1 MKFISTRVHGIIDY
15 LMGVLLIASPW
26 LFNFDRGGA
35 ETWVPVVLGAGV
47 ILYSLVTDYEMSA
60 TRKLSLR
67 THLML
72 DMIGGAFLAVS
83 PWLFGFDDFVYLP
96 HLILGIAEIGVA
108 MFTHRVPDT
117 RHADTHTAT
126 TGTHTSRRRD
136 RDTVTPASRQPMGSK
151 TETRTRTENERAG
164 RERDNL

>member
-1 MKFISTRVHGIIDY
+1 MKFISTRAHGIIDY
-15 LMGVLLIASPW
+15 LMGALLIASPW

-35 ETWVPVVLGAGV
+35 ETWVPVILGASV

-72 DMIGGAFLAVS
+72 DIIGGAFLAVS

-117 RHADTHTAT
+117 RADTHKAT
-126 TGTHTSRRRD
+126 TGTQTTRS
-136 RDTVTPASRQPMGSK
+136 RDTVTPASRQPMGSR
-151 TETRTRTENERAG
+151 TEAGTRTENERAR
-164 RERDNL
+164 RERENL

>member
-1 MKFISTRVHGIIDY
+1 MKFISTRTHGIIDY
-15 LMGVLLIASPW
+15 LMGALLIVSPW
-26 LFNFDRGGA
+26 LFGFDRGGA
-35 ETWVPVVLGAGV
+35 ETWIPVILGAGV

-117 RHADTHTAT
+117 RYADTHKAT
-126 TGTHTSRRRD
+126 TGTHTNRRTNNTITPESR
-136 RDTVTPASRQPMGSK
+136 PPMGSK
-151 TETRTRTENERAG
+151 TGTGTLTESERAR
-164 RERDNL
+164 RERENL